1 MHEYRSEY
9 PDGLTEGRVR
19 GRGAQVNPSNRF
31 EPIRLDV
38 LGEHLDEVMV
48 EHPEGV
54 QVATRVYRDNAK
66 TMINRVESAD
76 IPFGWSINAY
86 RGCEHGCVYCYAR
99 PTHETFGL
107 SCGIDFE
114 TKIFAKMDAV
124 AILRKELGR
133 PGWKG
138 EPIMMSGI
146 TDPYQPVEKSLGI
159 TRGILELFAACRQP
173 VSIITKNRLILRDL
187 DLLREL
193 ASCDAVRVAVSVT
206 TLDARLSAKMEPRA
220 SAPLARLDAIG
231 RLADA
236 GIPVSV
242 MAAPMIP
249 ALNDCELPS
258 ILKAAKDRGA
268 TGAGWVML
276 RLPWQVKDVFLVWLA
291 REFPDRAAKVISQIR
306 GMRDGGLYDH
316 RAGVRQR
323 GEGAR
328 AEQMGEMFDVWT
340 RRLGLNGARAPLSSA
355 RFRGPGG
362 ALLWD

>member
-1 MHEYRSEY
+1 MDEHRSEY
-9 PDGLTEGRVR
+9 PDGLTAGRVR

-54 QVATRVYRDNAK
+54 QVGTRVYRDNAK

-124 AILRKELGR
+124 AILRRELGR

-187 DLLREL
+187 DLLR
-193 ASCDAVRVAVSVT
+193 
-206 TLDARLSAKMEPRA
+206 
-220 SAPLARLDAIG
+220 
-231 RLADA
+231 
-236 GIPVSV
+236 
-242 MAAPMIP
+242 
-249 ALNDCELPS
+249 
-258 ILKAAKDRGA
+258 
-268 TGAGWVML
+268 
-276 RLPWQVKDVFLVWLA
+276 
-291 REFPDRAAKVISQIR
+291 
-306 GMRDGGLYDH
+306 
-316 RAGVRQR
+316 
-323 GEGAR
+323 
-328 AEQMGEMFDVWT
+328 
-340 RRLGLNGARAPLSSA
+340 
-355 RFRGPGG
+355 
-362 ALLWD
+362 